1 MELTANPALPET
13 MARPVL
19 SALRVLMAG
28 QAPMELLVDVGRRR
42 SGAEG
47 AAGAEGA
54 QGRPER

>member
-28 QAPMELLVDVGRRR
+28 QAPMELLVDVVPT
-42 SGAEG
+42 
-47 AAGAEGA
+47 A
-54 QGRPER
+54 QRG